1 MPAVSLDQLS
11 IFEGFSSDQLEL
23 LQPLFTICEQQDG
36 DVLFQ
41 QGETAGYLYFLVQ
54 GEAVVRYKPDDGPWL
69 TVARIHPE
77 GVLGWPAAL
86 CSPLYTSSGICTTDS
101 ILLRISNANLRR
113 LCEEHPL
120 TGSLVLERL
129 ATMIAQRLRNT
140 HSYVIALLEQ
150 GLGTRIQNP

>member
-1 MPAVSLDQLS
+1 MRAMSIDDLS
-11 IFEGFSSDQLEL
+11 IFQGFSPDQLEL

-36 DVLFQ
+36 DILFQ
-41 QGETAGYLYFLVQ
+41 QGDIAGYLYFLVE

-77 GVLGWPAAL
+77 GVLGWSAAL
-86 CSPLYTSSGICTTDS
+86 GSPLYTSSGICTANS
-101 ILLRISNANLRR
+101 ILLRISNTNLRR
-113 LCEEHPL
+113 LCEEHPR
-120 TGSLVLERL
+120 TGRLVLERL

-150 GLGTRIQNP
+150 GLGTTIQNP